1 MDQPGQQTPPPG
13 TPAVDLSVTYRED
26 PPRAWTRICLAGYA
40 AWAVYQALQL
50 LPDEL
55 TAWLVVCAMSLLLLL
70 CLTAV
75 PLSKRLY
82 HRIRL
87 ADGELRVGRERL
99 AVASLA
105 PVSLAAATREPG
117 RAGMRE
123 YRASL
128 TPEQLGE
135 ARRRTNALTRPRLV
149 GGAWA
154 VPMGMEELVVE
165 TVEGASLLIATR
177 DRAGLLGALGR
188 ARGSASVGGGS

>member
-1 MDQPGQQTPPPG
+1 MDQPGQHTPPPG
-13 TPAVDLSVTYRED
+13 VPSVDLSVTYQED
-26 PPRAWTRICLAGYA
+26 PPRTWTRICLAAYA
-40 AWAVYQALQL
+40 LWAAYQAFQL
-50 LPDEL
+50 LPDER

-70 CLTAV
+70 CLLAV

-99 AVASLA
+99 PVASLTL
-105 PVSLAAATREPG
+105 VSLTAAAHEPG
-117 RAGMRE
+117 RAGLRE

-128 TPEQLGE
+128 TPDQLKE

-154 VPMGMEELVVE
+154 VPVGMEELVVE
-165 TVEGASLLIATR
+165 TVEGASLAIATR
-177 DRAGLLGALGR
+177 DRAGLLGALTR
-188 ARGSASVGGGS
+188 ARGEG